1 MRIQHMANVWYM
13 VVGSVIRFVCQGG
26 FLTPM
31 VMTEAGWGGVRLK
44 HPEAAVESAQV
55 RGIGGM
61 SYSSGTSGEKN
72 EEMSKKGSFIKIW
85 TQC

>member
-1 MRIQHMANVWYM
+1 
-13 VVGSVIRFVCQGG
+13 
-26 FLTPM
+26 M
-31 VMTEAGWGGVRLK
+31 VMMEAGWGGVRLR

-72 EEMSKKGSFIKIW
+72 EEMSKKCSFIKTSW
-85 TQC
+85 PLLTNCMDTAMRQQLSHLLSFPGNV